1 MRPPLYYRLAI
12 TALKPLYRLFLAHKK
27 DTLPHYEREIAERF
41 GQGYLPISHDKPVI
55 WCHAVSLGELN
66 TAYPLLRRMLSDG
79 YHLWI
84 TSTTQTGFNRA
95 KVLFKDELGKSVQHS
110 FVPVDDVAAL
120 GRFLAHIRPLMAVFV
135 ETELWANTL
144 SVLAKRGI
152 ASVMANARLTQNS
165 FDSYA
170 KFKGLSQSMMANLSL
185 IIAQDEQS
193 YHNFIALGANP
204 DKVKQAYSLKW
215 SGQIGKAQ
223 TLDNF
228 NNLTDSIDFV
238 KNRPIWVMAS
248 THEGEE
254 RLALDT
260 HKRLLAVFPNLLL
273 ILVPRHPERF
283 DEVASLCTQFTYH
296 RRSLGEPIAD
306 STQVYLADS
315 MGELMIWYE
324 LSDVAVVGG
333 SFVDKGGHN
342 PIEPVSLATPVIMG
356 RYVKNCAEIVRD
368 FADVGVLMQSDDD
381 GLYDNIKAWFDNPIL
396 AKEAGES
403 GQRLVQ
409 ERAGADKVQFDMIRK
424 LL

>member
-12 TALKPLYRLFLAHKK
+12 TALKPLYRLFLARKK
-27 DTLPHYEREIAERF
+27 ANLPHYEREIAERF
-41 GQGYLPISHDKPVI
+41 GQGYVPISHDKPVV

-66 TAYPLLRRMLSDG
+66 TVYPLLRRMLSDG

-95 KVLFKDELGKSVQHS
+95 KVLFENKLGKSVQHS
-110 FVPVDDVAAL
+110 FVPVDDVAVL
-120 GRFLAHIRPLMAVFV
+120 GQFLAHVRPLMAVFV

-144 SVLAKRGI
+144 SVLANQGI
-152 ASVMANARLTQNS
+152 PSVMANARLTQKS

-170 KFKGLSQSMMANLSL
+170 KFARLSQSMMANLSL

-193 YHNFIALGANP
+193 YHNFIALGASS

-215 SGQIGKAQ
+215 SGQIGKTQA
-223 TLDNF
+223 LADF
-228 NNLTDSIDFV
+228 NNFA

-248 THEGEE
+248 THDGEE
-254 RLALDT
+254 QLALDT
-260 HKRLLAVFPNLLL
+260 HKRLLADFPNLLL

-283 DEVASLCTQFTYH
+283 DEVASLCTEFVYH
-296 RRSLGEPIAD
+296 RRSQGEPIAD

-315 MGELMIWYE
+315 MGELLGWYE

-356 RYVKNCAEIVRD
+356 QYVKNCAEIVRD
-368 FADVGVLMQSDDD
+368 FADVGVLIQSDDD
-381 GLYDNIKAWFDNPIL
+381 GLYDNIKAWLDNPAL
-396 AKEAGES
+396 AKQAGES

>member
-12 TALKPLYRLFLAHKK
+12 TLIRPLYRLFLARKK
-27 DTLPHYEREIAERF
+27 ANLPHYEREIAERF

-66 TAYPLLRRMLSDG
+66 TAYPLLRRMLDDG

-95 KVLFKDELGKSVQHS
+95 EMLFKDELGKSVQHS
-110 FVPVDDVAAL
+110 FVPVDDVAVL
-120 GRFLAHIRPLMAVFV
+120 GWFLAHVRPAMAVFI

-144 SVLAKRGI
+144 SVLAKQGI
-152 ASVMANARLTQNS
+152 PSVMANARLTQKS

-170 KFKGLSQSMMANLSL
+170 KFARLSQSKMANLSL
-185 IIAQDEQS
+185 LIAQDEQS
-193 YHNFIALGANP
+193 YHNFIALGASP

-215 SGQIGKAQ
+215 SGQIGKIQ
-223 TLDNF
+223 SLTNF
-228 NNLTDSIDFV
+228 A

-260 HKRLLAVFPNLLL
+260 HKRLLANFSDLLL

-283 DEVASLCTQFTYH
+283 DEVASLCTEFVCH
-296 RRSLGEPIAD
+296 RRSQGEPIAD

-315 MGELMIWYE
+315 MGELLGWYE

-356 RYVKNCAEIVRD
+356 QYVKNCAEIVRD
-368 FADVGVLMQSDDD
+368 FADVGVLIQSDD
-381 GLYDNIKAWFDNPIL
+381 GNLYDDIKAWLDNPAL
-396 AKEAGES
+396 AKQAGES